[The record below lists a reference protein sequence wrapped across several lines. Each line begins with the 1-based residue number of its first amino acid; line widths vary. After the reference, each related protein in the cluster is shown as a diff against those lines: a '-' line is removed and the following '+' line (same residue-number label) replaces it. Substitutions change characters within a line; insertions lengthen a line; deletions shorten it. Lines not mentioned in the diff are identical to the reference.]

1 VKENISTIQIRM
13 AVPGNAPAIASV
25 LYESFAEYKAL
36 YTTRAFAAAT
46 PTIDETC
53 QRLSEG
59 PVWVALKND
68 TIVGTAS
75 AVQDG
80 RALYIR
86 GMAILPA
93 ERGQGIGEL
102 LVYEIARFAR
112 GRSCERLLLSTTP
125 FLTHAIRLYE
135 RVGFQI
141 VSEGPRDLFGTSLFT
156 MEKNLEPS
164 ISSALEAFQR

>member
-1 VKENISTIQIRM
+1 M

-25 LYESFAEYKAL
+25 LHESFAEYKAL
-36 YTTRAFAAAT
+36 YTTRAFAATT

-59 PVWVALKND
+59 PAWVALKNG

-75 AVQDG
+75 AIQDG

-93 ERGQGIGEL
+93 ERGQRIGEL

-112 GRSCERLLLSTTP
+112 ARSCERLLLSTTP
-125 FLTHAIRLYE
+125 FLTRAIRLYE
-135 RVGFQI
+135 RVGFRI

-156 MEKNLEPS
+156 MEKNLDLS
-164 ISSALEAFQR
+164 TKSALDAFQR